1 MEDAG
6 KERTIFIL
14 LFFLSFLSFVF
25 STLPTL
31 SLSCGGSPFLLN
43 GARLT
48 VYNWARLKM
57 LEKETKR
64 KEKRAPIFRYFVASL
79 MSVCRPI

>member
-14 LFFLSFLSFVF
+14 IFFISLFFHSYS
-25 STLPTL
+25 LPTL

-48 VYNWARLKM
+48 VYNWAPT
-57 LEKETKR
+57 ENAR
-64 KEKRAPIFRYFVASL
+64 KGDEEERERAPIFRYFVASL